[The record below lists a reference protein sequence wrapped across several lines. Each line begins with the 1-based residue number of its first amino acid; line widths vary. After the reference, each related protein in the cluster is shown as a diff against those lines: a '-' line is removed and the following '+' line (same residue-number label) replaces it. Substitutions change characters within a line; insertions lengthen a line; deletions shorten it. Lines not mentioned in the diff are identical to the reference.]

1 MNFELLK
8 PDTDALSKTDWKK
21 PRVDI
26 KDRIG
31 LVGLAASAF
40 MIVLVFHPWFGF
52 SKDAESVTLPGITL
66 WYGIIGF
73 LTAAATLACNIYRH
87 KALAFW
93 TATASIFFGIIG
105 MFKYADIT
113 FKGMPI
119 PAELIKISVS
129 LGDGETTR
137 WGAILYFITS
147 LVAAACAFI
156 KAMDIK
162 IPKLQE

>member
-40 MIVLVFHPWFGF
+40 MVVLVFHPWFGF

-73 LTAAATLACNIYRH
+73 LTAVATLGCNIYRH
-87 KALAFW
+87 KAMAFW

-147 LVAAACAFI
+147 LVAAASAFI

-162 IPKLQE
+162 IPKLQK

>member
-31 LVGLAASAF
+31 LVGLVASAF
-40 MIVLVFHPWFGF
+40 MVVLVFHPWFGF

-73 LTAAATLACNIYRH
+73 LTAVATLGCNIYRH
-87 KALAFW
+87 KAMAFW

-147 LVAAACAFI
+147 LVAAASAFI

-162 IPKLQE
+162 IPKLQK

>member
-1 MNFELLK
+1 MNFKLLK
-8 PDTDALSKTDWKK
+8 PDTHALNKTDWKK

-40 MIVLVFHPWFGF
+40 MVVLVFYPWFGF

-93 TATASIFFGIIG
+93 TATASIVFVIIG

-119 PAELIKISVS
+119 PAELIKVSVS